1 MDYQELLNNIKN
13 EFPDK
18 AIDIIEGLELLRMLI
33 DDTVVTIGEKVND
46 SFLEKQ
52 YDKLPYYSKL
62 AEEMET
68 YEIKLKEVID
78 ILDIED
84 LELEDKKEADEE
96 KEIPDYDKYTIDKN
110 IEYSLYENF
119 THKRPYGF
127 KLLDD
132 RLIRVKTWQEMLIK
146 VCESLIEV
154 DEKKI
159 IGFEELEHMNGKKKK
174 YFSSKSKGMR
184 NPKRVANKIYVET
197 NQSANSIRNLLIKI
211 LKEYGLKTGDLKIY
225 LRADYTEINKDKVK
239 NN

>member
-1 MDYQELLNNIKN
+1 MDYQELLKNIKN

-18 AIDIIEGLELLRMLI
+18 AIDIIEGLELLRMVI
-33 DDTVVTIGEKVND
+33 DDTVETIGEKVNE
-46 SFLEKQ
+46 SFSEKQ

-62 AEEMET
+62 AEEMEA

-84 LELEDKKEADEE
+84 LGLEDKKEEYEE

-119 THKRPYGF
+119 THKRPYAF

-132 RLIRVKTWQEMLIK
+132 RIIRVKTWQEMLIK
-146 VCESLIEV
+146 VCERLIEV

>member
-1 MDYQELLNNIKN
+1 MDYQELLKNIKN

-18 AIDIIEGLELLRMLI
+18 AIDIIEGLELLRMVI
-33 DDTVVTIGEKVND
+33 NDTVETIGEKVNE
-46 SFLEKQ
+46 SFSEKQ

-68 YEIKLKEVID
+68 YEKKMKEVID

-84 LELEDKKEADEE
+84 LELESKEEVDEE

-119 THKRPYGF
+119 THKRPYAF

>member
-18 AIDIIEGLELLRMLI
+18 AIDIIEGLELLRMVI
-33 DDTVVTIGEKVND
+33 DDTVETIGEKVSE
-46 SFLEKQ
+46 SFSEKQ

-62 AEEMET
+62 AEEMGT
-68 YEIKLKEVID
+68 YEKKLKEVID
-78 ILDIED
+78 ILNIED
-84 LELEDKKEADEE
+84 LELEGKKEVDEE
-96 KEIPDYDKYTIDKN
+96 KEIPNYDQYTIDKN

-127 KLLDD
+127 KLIDD
-132 RLIRVKTWQEMLIK
+132 SLIRVKTWQEMLIK

-154 DEKKI
+154 DEEKI
-159 IGFEELEHMNGKKKK
+159 IRFEELEHMNGKKKK
-174 YFSSKSKGMR
+174 YFSSKPKGMR
-184 NPKRVANKIYVET
+184 NPKRVVNKIYVET

-225 LRADYTEINKDKVK
+225 LRADYTEINKDKGK
-239 NN
+239 N

>member
-33 DDTVVTIGEKVND
+33 DDTVETIGEKVNE

-68 YEIKLKEVID
+68 YEKKMKEVID

-84 LELEDKKEADEE
+84 LELKSKEEVDEE

-119 THKRPYGF
+119 THKRPYAF

-146 VCESLIEV
+146 VCERLIEV

>member
-1 MDYQELLNNIKN
+1 MEYQELLNNIKN
-13 EFPDK
+13 EFPEK
-18 AIDIIEGLELLRMLI
+18 AIEIIECLELLRMVI
-33 DDTVVTIGEKVND
+33 DDTVDTIGEKVNE
-46 SFLEKQ
+46 SFSEKQ

-68 YEIKLKEVID
+68 YEKKLKEVID
-78 ILDIED
+78 ILDIEG
-84 LELEDKKEADEE
+84 LELEDKGEDEE
-96 KEIPDYDKYTIDKN
+96 KEVPDYDKYTIDKN

-127 KLLDD
+127 KLIDD

-146 VCESLIEV
+146 VCENLIEV
-154 DEKKI
+154 DEEKI

-225 LRADYTEINKDKVK
+225 LRADYTGINKNKDK

>member
-1 MDYQELLNNIKN
+1 MDYEELLNNIKN

-33 DDTVVTIGEKVND
+33 DDTVETIGEKVNE
-46 SFLEKQ
+46 SFVEKQ

-62 AEEMET
+62 AEEMEN
-68 YEIKLKEVID
+68 YEKKLKEVID

-84 LELEDKKEADEE
+84 LELEDKEEDEE
-96 KEIPDYDKYTIDKN
+96 KEVPDYDKYTIDKN

-127 KLLDD
+127 KLIDD
-132 RLIRVKTWQEMLIK
+132 SLVRVKTWQEMLIK
-146 VCESLIEV
+146 VCENLIEV
-154 DEKKI
+154 DEEKI

-174 YFSSKSKGMR
+174 YFSSKPTEMR
-184 NPKRVANKIYVET
+184 SPKRVANKIYVET
-197 NQSANSIRNLLIKI
+197 NQSANFIRNLLIKI

-225 LRADYTEINKDKVK
+225 LRADYTEINKDKSK
-239 NN
+239 N

>member
-1 MDYQELLNNIKN
+1 M
-13 EFPDK
+13 
-18 AIDIIEGLELLRMLI
+18 
-33 DDTVVTIGEKVND
+33 
-46 SFLEKQ
+46 
-52 YDKLPYYSKL
+52 
-62 AEEMET
+62 
-68 YEIKLKEVID
+68 
-78 ILDIED
+78 
-84 LELEDKKEADEE
+84 ELEGKKEADEE
-96 KEIPDYDKYTIDKN
+96 KEIPDYNQYTVDKN

-119 THKRPYGF
+119 THKRPYAF

-146 VCESLIEV
+146 VCENLMKV
-154 DEKKI
+154 DNEKI
-159 IGFEELEHMNGKKKK
+159 IRFEELEHMNGKKKK
-174 YFSSKSKGMR
+174 YFSSKPKGMR

>member
-1 MDYQELLNNIKN
+1 MGYKELLSNIKN
-13 EFPDK
+13 EFPEK
-18 AIDIIEGLELLRMLI
+18 AIDIIEGLELLRMVI
-33 DDTVVTIGEKVND
+33 DDTVETIGERVNE
-46 SFLEKQ
+46 SFSDKQ

-62 AEEMET
+62 AEEMES
-68 YEIKLKEVID
+68 YEKKLKEVID

-84 LELEDKKEADEE
+84 LELEDKEEDKDDE
-96 KEIPDYDKYTIDKN
+96 KEVPDYSKYTIDKN

-127 KLLDD
+127 KLIDD

-146 VCESLIEV
+146 VCENLIEV
-154 DEKKI
+154 DEEKI

-174 YFSSKSKGMR
+174 YFSSKPKGMR

-225 LRADYTEINKDKVK
+225 LRADYTEINKDKGK
-239 NN
+239 N

>member
-33 DDTVVTIGEKVND
+33 DDTVETIGEKVNE
-46 SFLEKQ
+46 SFVEKQ

-62 AEEMET
+62 AEEMVT
-68 YEIKLKEVID
+68 YEKKLKEVID

-84 LELEDKKEADEE
+84 LELEGKKEADEE
-96 KEIPDYDKYTIDKN
+96 KEIPDYNQYTVDKN

-119 THKRPYGF
+119 THKRPYAF

-146 VCESLIEV
+146 VCENLMKV
-154 DEKKI
+154 DNEKI
-159 IGFEELEHMNGKKKK
+159 IRFEELEHMNGKKKK

>member
-1 MDYQELLNNIKN
+1 M
-13 EFPDK
+13 
-18 AIDIIEGLELLRMLI
+18 
-33 DDTVVTIGEKVND
+33 
-46 SFLEKQ
+46 
-52 YDKLPYYSKL
+52 
-62 AEEMET
+62 
-68 YEIKLKEVID
+68 
-78 ILDIED
+78 
-84 LELEDKKEADEE
+84 ELEGKKEADEE
-96 KEIPDYDKYTIDKN
+96 KEIPDYNQYTVDKN

-119 THKRPYGF
+119 THKRPYAF
-127 KLLDD
+127 KLIDD

-146 VCESLIEV
+146 VCENLIEV
-154 DEKKI
+154 DEEKI
-159 IGFEELEHMNGKKKK
+159 IRFEELEHMNGKKKK

>member
-13 EFPDK
+13 EFPEK
-18 AIDIIEGLELLRMLI
+18 AIEIIEGLELLRMVI
-33 DDTVVTIGEKVND
+33 DDTVVTIGEKVNE
-46 SFLEKQ
+46 SFSEKQ

-62 AEEMET
+62 AEEMGT
-68 YEIKLKEVID
+68 YEKKLKEVID

-84 LELEDKKEADEE
+84 LELEGKKEVDEE
-96 KEIPDYDKYTIDKN
+96 KEIPDYDQYTIDKN

-119 THKRPYGF
+119 THKRPYAF

-146 VCESLIEV
+146 VCENLIEV
-154 DEKKI
+154 DEEKI

-225 LRADYTEINKDKVK
+225 LRADYTEINKDKGK
-239 NN
+239 N

>member
-1 MDYQELLNNIKN
+1 MDYQELLKNIKN

-18 AIDIIEGLELLRMLI
+18 AIDIIEGLELLRMVI
-33 DDTVVTIGEKVND
+33 DDTVETIGEKVNE
-46 SFLEKQ
+46 SFSEKQ

-68 YEIKLKEVID
+68 YEKKMKEVID

-84 LELEDKKEADEE
+84 LELESKEEVDEE

-119 THKRPYGF
+119 THKRPYAF

-159 IGFEELEHMNGKKKK
+159 IGFEEHEHMNGKKNKC
-174 YFSSKSKGMR
+174 FSVKSMG
-184 NPKRVANKIYVET
+184 
-197 NQSANSIRNLLIKI
+197 RNLMGI
-211 LKEYGLKTGDLKIY
+211 
-225 LRADYTEINKDKVK
+225 
-239 NN
+239 

>member
-1 MDYQELLNNIKN
+1 MDYKELLKNIKN

-18 AIDIIEGLELLRMLI
+18 AIDIIEGLELLRMVI
-33 DDTVVTIGEKVND
+33 DETVETIGEKVNE
-46 SFLEKQ
+46 SFSEKQ

-68 YEIKLKEVID
+68 YEKKMKEVID

-84 LELEDKKEADEE
+84 LELESEEEVDEE

-119 THKRPYGF
+119 THKRPYAF

-146 VCESLIEV
+146 VCERLIEV